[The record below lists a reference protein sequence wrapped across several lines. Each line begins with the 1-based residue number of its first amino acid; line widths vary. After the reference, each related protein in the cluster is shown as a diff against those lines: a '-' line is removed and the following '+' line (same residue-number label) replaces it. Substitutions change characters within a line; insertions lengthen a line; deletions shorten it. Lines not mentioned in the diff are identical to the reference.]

1 MTDTAD
7 ESPGGQSP
15 VKAPQT
21 EEMAP
26 LIDRPEPDKRDEPAS
41 AEFRRGE
48 RGLLLLIAVIA
59 GITGIL
65 GSVVGGYFA
74 NQAAGTHARTA
85 GVLAERQERKDAYA
99 LYFTSLDDLNDI
111 VYDLGNL
118 FRVYKPGDNEHILA
132 KIAEYD
138 NAWGE
143 WGRLDDAML
152 LISSPE
158 VEKASHNVTNAEN
171 VVHDLIDAFQT
182 SMREGKP
189 DEILNRMPEYD
200 RGYEAANNTE
210 EALFEAARKDL
221 AGLGYGG

>member
-7 ESPGGQSP
+7 ESPRGQSS

-21 EEMAP
+21 DETAP
-26 LIDRPEPDKRDEPAS
+26 LIDRPEPDKRDEPAV
-41 AEFRRGE
+41 EDLRRGE
-48 RGLLLLIAVIA
+48 RSLLLVIAVIA
-59 GITGIL
+59 AVTGIV
-65 GSVVGGYFA
+65 GAGVGGYFA
-74 NQAAGTHARTA
+74 TGAAATHTRTA
-85 GVLAERQERKDAYA
+85 AVLAERQERKDAYS

-118 FRVYKPGDNEHILA
+118 VRVYKPADNEHILA
-132 KIAEYD
+132 KIAERD
-138 NAWGE
+138 NAWNE
-143 WGRLDDAML
+143 WARLDDAML

-158 VEKASHNVTNAEN
+158 VEKASHKVNDAEY
-171 VVHDLIDAFQT
+171 VIHGLIDTFQT

-200 RGYEAANNTE
+200 RGYEAAHNTE
-210 EALFEAARKDL
+210 GAFFEAARNDL